1 MKRVS
6 FALIVSLLFTIAVT
20 AQPKPKKPNFFQQGM
35 KHYNNQEYDAA
46 IASFRKFV
54 NSPPPPA
61 KPDPAAAANA
71 ATQLNVRKGEAYYF
85 IAMSFR
91 KKNDLEA
98 AVQNLTKALE
108 LRPDYLQALTA
119 RAEIYVEQKNFELAA
134 ADLNKV
140 ILAAPD
146 NLQAHYLLGT
156 VYMQQKNFNAAIEE
170 FKKVLAVN
178 PQHAYA
184 HYNIAMAYNEI
195 KQPGNSQEHLKMF
208 LSLCP
213 TCPEAPM
220 VRSYL
225 SRS

>member
-6 FALIVSLLFTIAVT
+6 FALIVSLLFTFAVT

-35 KHYNNQEYDAA
+35 QHYNNQEYDAA
-46 IASFRKFV
+46 IANFRKFV
-54 NSPPPPA
+54 NSPPSPA
-61 KPDPAAAANA
+61 KPGPAAANTA
-71 ATQLNVRKGEAYYF
+71 AQLTAKKAEAYYF

-91 KKNDLEA
+91 KKNDPEA
-98 AVQNLTKALE
+98 AVQNLTKSVE
-108 LRPDYLQALTA
+108 LRPDYPQALLA
-119 RAEIYVEQKNFELAA
+119 RAEIYVEQKKFDLAV
-134 ADLNKV
+134 ADLTKV
-140 ILAAPD
+140 IQAAPD
-146 NLQAHYLLGT
+146 HLQAHYLLGT
-156 VYMQQKNFNAAIEE
+156 VYMSQQNFNAAIPE
-170 FKKVLAVN
+170 FKKVLELN